1 MSKWHKVFLDPNHQ
15 MREIMS
21 LKHINASA
29 RVKGSFVRNGN
40 ECSDCVVLKFKN
52 KGDAIRFKLEA
63 GLKNHLSL

>member
-21 LKHINASA
+21 
-29 RVKGSFVRNGN
+29 VKWFDAKGRIKGRFVGKGN
-40 ECSDCVVLKFKN
+40 ECADRVVLKFKN

-63 GLKNHLSL
+63 GLKNLT